1 MKNKKKKY
9 TMLLKLLVIMILI
22 PFIKVKADSMDSYI
36 DWNLDRTVF
45 AHQYRDGSDHITNL
59 AMITANGKIAY
70 CIEPGVVADKG
81 GTYNSTYDINDT
93 NLKNIDIKRLS
104 LIGYYGYGY
113 KNHSSKEYY
122 MATQELVW
130 RLMGVEN
137 VWWTDSKYGGN
148 VLNIESY
155 KNEILSLVDSYEISP
170 KFNFKDKY
178 VVGDEITLQDVNN
191 VLSEYEIVENKNVSI
206 NGNSISIKI
215 KQTDNNF
222 ILRRKSNGQK
232 PIFYYKAGYQTI
244 GSFEYAYDYSSN
256 YNVLSEY
263 GKIIVNKKDKDTN
276 SKLPFSPLAS
286 LQGAEY
292 TLYDANGKVIDVET
306 TNNDGIAI
314 FNNLVKGTYYV
325 KETKAS
331 TGYTFDI
338 NSYQVNVSTDS
349 LQTVIDSYEKVIKNK
364 IVVTKVLEDKQK
376 GTMIPEE
383 GIEFGLYEED
393 GTLIEVYV
401 TNKDGVIELEL
412 PYGKYILKQ
421 HTIKE
426 GISVADDKLI
436 EVIDD
441 NENQNI
447 TIINHKL
454 EDHIPNELPNTG
466 KDYDPSCMFFL
477 LTLGFIYKYER
488 KNT

>member
-45 AHQYRDGSDHITNL
+45 AHQYRDGTDHITNL

-93 NLKNIDIKRLS
+93 NLKGKDVKRLS

-113 KNHSSKEYY
+113 KDHNSKEYY

-148 VLNIESY
+148 VLDIESY

-178 VVGDEITLQDVNN
+178 IVGDEITLKDVNN
-191 VLSEYEIVENKNVSI
+191 VLSEYEIVGNNNVSI
-206 NGNSISIKI
+206 NGNSINIKI
-215 KQTDNNF
+215 KKTDNNF
-222 ILRRKSNGQK
+222 TLRRKSNGQK
-232 PIFYYKAGYQTI
+232 PIFYYKSGYQTI

-256 YNVLSEY
+256 YNVISEY

-276 SKLPFSPLAS
+276 SKLPFSPFAS
-286 LQGAEY
+286 LEGAEY
-292 TLYDANGKVIDVET
+292 TLYDLNGKTVGVGV
-306 TNNDGIAI
+306 TNKDGTVV

-331 TGYTFDI
+331 TGYTCDI
-338 NSYQVNVSTDS
+338 NSYQISVSSDK
-349 LQTVIDSYEKVIKNK
+349 LQTVIDSYEKIIKNK
-364 IVVTKVLEDKQK
+364 IVITKVLEDKQN
-376 GTMIPEE
+376 GTIIPEE
-383 GIEFGLYEED
+383 GIEFGLYSED
-393 GTLIEVYV
+393 GTLIGTYV
-401 TNKDGVIELEL
+401 TNDQGIIELTL
-412 PYGKYILKQ
+412 PYGKYVLKQ
-421 HTIKE
+421 LTKKE
-426 GISVADDKLI
+426 NISVAEDKKI
-436 EVIDD
+436 EVI
-441 NENQNI
+441 EEGQTQNI
-447 TIINHKL
+447 TIVNHKL
-454 EDHIPNELPNTG
+454 KNIVLQELPKTG
-466 KDYDPSCMFFL
+466 KKSYVPLLGLFL
-477 LTLGFIYKYER
+477 SLLVIYHEK
-488 KNT
+488 KSI